1 MRCGR
6 RVARCTPCPCDDLM
20 AGTTQSLR
28 IAVGWS
34 DPAFRAVAT
43 QVIVLALVAGIIA
56 FLAINLIGNLE
67 ERSIRTGFGFLWQAA
82 NFEIGE
88 SFIAYDGRAT
98 YGAALLVGLLNTLV
112 VAVLGIILSTV
123 AGTVI
128 GVASLSRNPLVSPLA
143 TTYVELI
150 RNVPLLLQLYVW
162 YAVLTQMLPAAADA
176 PQLLP
181 GLYLAKSGLHFPVL
195 RSGSGLV
202 LLALILG
209 AIASVAYGI
218 WSRRR
223 ADRTG
228 APALLWPRLAL
239 FVGPVLTALVFIAA
253 TTPFDMPSPTRFGF
267 SGGGLLTPELTALLV
282 GLSLYNAAFIAEI
295 LRAGILSV
303 NKSQSEAAASLGLSR
318 TQTLRLVIIPQ
329 AMKVAVPPL
338 ASQYLNLAKNTSLA
352 IAIGFPDLM
361 SIGNTIINQTGQA
374 IEVIAI
380 LMAIYLTMSLSI
392 SAFMNWYNARVALV
406 GVK

>member
-1 MRCGR
+1 M
-6 RVARCTPCPCDDLM
+6 
-20 AGTTQSLR
+20 R
-28 IAVGWS
+28 IAGGWS
-34 DPAFRAVAT
+34 DPAFRGIVT
-43 QVIVLALVAGIIA
+43 QVLVLALVAGIVA

-112 VAVLGIILSTV
+112 VAVLGIVFS
-123 AGTVI
+123 TVI
-128 GVASLSRNPLVSPLA
+128 GLVVGIASLSRNPLVSPLA

-162 YAVLTQMLPAAADA
+162 YAVLTQMLPAATDA

-181 GLYLAKSGLHFPVL
+181 GLYLAKSGVHFPVL

-202 LLALILG
+202 VAALVIG
-209 AIASVAYGI
+209 AIASFAYAF

-223 ADRTG
+223 ADLTG
-228 APALLWPRLAL
+228 APALLWPRLLLLLSPPLAAL
-239 FVGPVLTALVFIAA
+239 AYIAA
-253 TTPFDMPSPTRFGF
+253 STPFDVPSPTRFGF
-267 SGGGLLTPELTALLV
+267 SGGGLVTPELTALLV

-303 NKSQSEAAASLGLSR
+303 HKGQSEAAASLGLSR
-318 TQTLRLVIIPQ
+318 SQTMRLVTLPQ

-374 IEVIAI
+374 VEVIAI
-380 LMAIYLTMSLSI
+380 LMAVYLSMSLSI